1 MTRGSQSVATLL
13 ASAATPPSFTIADGQ
28 EEVTSDT
35 AGLAGGNGLLLH
47 HAPHHQGQHGEVRR
61 RSPHP
66 RKMPPLNSCARPL
79 RRLLRI
85 KFDPRVNARVLF
97 KEEKIK
103 KKA

>member
-1 MTRGSQSVATLL
+1 MAKKKSQVIRLVSQAGTGYFYTMRRTIKANMEKCAAAARTRAKCRLSTL
-13 ASAATPPSFTIADGQ
+13 
-28 EEVTSDT
+28 
-35 AGLAGGNGLLLH
+35 
-47 HAPHHQGQHGEVRR
+47 
-61 RSPHP
+61 
-66 RKMPPLNSCARPL
+66 ARAPL